1 MKIVFASNNE
11 HKVKEI
17 RSLLPAEIEL
27 ITLREIS
34 YFEDIEETGSTLEEN
49 AYIKAKTIFD
59 FCGIPTIA
67 DDTGL
72 EVFVLNHA
80 PGVFSARY
88 AGPQKSN
95 ELNIN
100 KLLGELKTK
109 DNRAARFRTVFSY
122 IDANTSQQFEGIVQ
136 GTIAN
141 ERRGEQGF
149 GYDSVF
155 FPENENITFAEMPLN
170 KKNDFSHR
178 ARALK
183 KLVLYLTQDFKQ

>member
-11 HKVKEI
+11 HKIKEI

-27 ITLREIS
+27 ITLLEIA

-59 FCGIPTIA
+59 FCGIATIS

-72 EVFVLNHA
+72 EVFALNHA

-95 ELNIN
+95 ELNYYL
-100 KLLGELKTK
+100 KLFLRL
-109 DNRAARFRTVFSY
+109 
-122 IDANTSQQFEGIVQ
+122 
-136 GTIAN
+136 
-141 ERRGEQGF
+141 
-149 GYDSVF
+149 
-155 FPENENITFAEMPLN
+155 
-170 KKNDFSHR
+170 
-178 ARALK
+178 
-183 KLVLYLTQDFKQ
+183 